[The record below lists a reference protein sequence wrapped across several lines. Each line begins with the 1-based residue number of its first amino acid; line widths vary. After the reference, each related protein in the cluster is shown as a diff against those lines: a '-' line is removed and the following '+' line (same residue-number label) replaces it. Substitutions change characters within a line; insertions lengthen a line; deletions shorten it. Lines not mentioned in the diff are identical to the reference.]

1 MHKFIIIRTFV
12 LCVSA
17 FLYPMLE
24 LTEYQRERLELIEH
38 KLKFVTDKPL
48 VACIEGPDNVR
59 SAGIYMDELVT
70 LAGGRPLVFTDG
82 KEVYDTVVEQDPDII
97 IVMPVAGSP
106 VEAMGAMPQL
116 IQQPGISSIKAV
128 KTNRLYIT
136 DADFF
141 ISEATDIVDKAELLA
156 EIIYPKQFIFGYE
169 GEGWIKFGV

>member
-1 MHKFIIIRTFV
+1 
-12 LCVSA
+12 
-17 FLYPMLE
+17 MLE

-48 VACIEGPDNVR
+48 VACIEGPENLR

-82 KEVYDTVVEQDPDII
+82 KEVFDSVIEQDPDII

-106 VEAMGAMPQL
+106 VEAIGTMPQL
-116 IQQPGISSIKAV
+116 VTQPGFTDIKAARA
-128 KTNRLYIT
+128 NRVYIT

-141 ISEATDIVDKAELLA
+141 ISEATDMVDKAELLA

-169 GEGWIKFGV
+169 GQGWIKFGV